1 MRGGRIKMKEGMIAH
16 RCLLVLFCSDNEIQ
30 FLEMV
35 NFEPYC
41 QITNLDNTPLK
52 IDFWY

>member
-1 MRGGRIKMKEGMIAH
+1 MRGGTIKMKEGMIAH
-16 RCLLVLFCSDNEIQ
+16 HCHFCSDNEIQ